1 VDDSSQRLA
10 WREHA
15 ALGSLVCGL
24 IALLGSLA
32 AGIHSDHFSDRLN
45 DPWFGWYL
53 LLTGP
58 VSILG
63 LIFGIIGK
71 DSPRVADVV
80 LSGSMLSVLT
90 GCAASA

>member
-1 VDDSSQRLA
+1 VDDSSQPSV
-10 WREHA
+10 WREYA
-15 ALGSLVCGL
+15 AWGSLFCGL

-63 LIFGIIGK
+63 LLLGTIGK
-71 DSPRVADVV
+71 HPPRALGVF
-80 LSGSMLSVLT
+80 LSGAMLVT
-90 GCAASA
+90 